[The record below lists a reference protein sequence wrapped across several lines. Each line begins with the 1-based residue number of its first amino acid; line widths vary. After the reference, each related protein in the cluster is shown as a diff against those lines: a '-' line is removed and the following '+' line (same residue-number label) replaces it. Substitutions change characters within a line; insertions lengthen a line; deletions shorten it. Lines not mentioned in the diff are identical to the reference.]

1 MIFVHINVND
11 PFARR
16 ISVYSHELNVNK
28 EISVEFSDEN
38 GAINLDDY
46 TVTATFVCNKFFIT
60 DEVVVKKESQ
70 TGVVKLD
77 IGSTDSY
84 TILPGEMLIEF
95 RIAKSNRVIYPVT
108 AMVVDVY
115 PSIKDDAQVTPQS
128 YGTVAE
134 ILQEVAEARG
144 NYNNL
149 NARLDNIELNKMTF
163 TNLGTVSSYDEAIF
177 QNNKN
182 TGTVYAVNMSG
193 TSYWFF
199 NVKIGTDVS
208 IQYRFSKNGIEVYN
222 TVLQEWMNIGGK
234 GGEIVTAR
242 KTFATL
248 GHRLNSIDS
257 DIATLDNSKL
267 PFTVLPTSSTYSES
281 VFSNNQATGTVYA
294 VNMNGTSYWFFNV
307 KIGADVS
314 IQYRF
319 SKNGIEIKGGSM
331 TEWLNIGGKGD
342 EVVAARGGFAD
353 LDARLDDMGHD
364 IETLIVE
371 VNQGIPSDLAG
382 KMNVKTATGSP
393 DTAFDNNLDLQT
405 VYHVGINPNLFYF
418 VNLDDSTQLRYNYSI
433 GFEFRQKVNNTW
445 GEWESTIPDNTI
457 NSAKLAPS
465 IRLLLEKANHS
476 VQFVDLGVK
485 TSETE
490 FDSADYTVP
499 DTKFVFDA
507 VGSLATLFNLSSG
520 TTCELVYDGSWQIV
534 QPVTKDYKY
543 IRYVTSTDPF
553 TADSWIVVGAD
564 KTRFVDLGTDSSGTV
579 FSGNRDLDTIY
590 QVYYQGVNY
599 KFLNI
604 SANLQMRFSNWPRT
618 IEVKNYSDQ
627 TPVWKNIGGA
637 PGEIADARGTFNSL
651 KLRLDDSDSTLSGKL
666 DYIDDS
672 DNLIM
677 NTAAFNSYDFD
688 SNKLYQVMLNGMV
701 LGAYEPAQIA
711 LVFQSDWDTRI
722 ILGAKSGVF
731 YSTYDSQTEEWS
743 DPVKSL
749 DKATERQLNNFEQR
763 ISALETANTIL
774 SNAINGVVSE

>member
-199 NVKIGTDVS
+199 NVKIGT
-208 IQYRFSKNGIEVYN
+208 
-222 TVLQEWMNIGGK
+222 
-234 GGEIVTAR
+234 
-242 KTFATL
+242 
-248 GHRLNSIDS
+248 
-257 DIATLDNSKL
+257 
-267 PFTVLPTSSTYSES
+267 
-281 VFSNNQATGTVYA
+281 
-294 VNMNGTSYWFFNV
+294 
-307 KIGADVS
+307 DVS

-651 KLRLDDSDSTLSGKL
+651 RLRLDDSDSTLSGKL